1 MPGWVPLSDRAPRRR
16 LFVLAMTAVLVA
28 VALVAT
34 GSVVREWG
42 VPPPADPADMGT
54 VVLVPG
60 YGGARGALESL
71 SVRLEVVGRP
81 TVVVSLPEGGT
92 GDLGNQAAAIDAVVR
107 ELVRHG
113 ETSVDLV
120 GYSAGG
126 VAAWRYLR
134 TGRTAPAVRRF
145 VTLASPLQG
154 TEVAALAATLA
165 PESCPAACRELAP
178 GSALL
183 TDLAARPRPPVPWL
197 SVWSD
202 ADEVV
207 LPPSSAAPPGV
218 ASVRLQSVCPAS
230 VTRHGALPVDGLAVG
245 LLLRA
250 LGTRPLPTP
259 GVADCEQLQGEGIGR
274 PVLVG
279 TV

>member
-28 VALVAT
+28 VGLAAT

-42 VPPPADPADMGT
+42 VPPRAGPDDMGT

-71 SVRLEVVGRP
+71 AVRLEVVGRP
-81 TVVVSLPEGGT
+81 TVVVSLPGGGT
-92 GDLGNQAAAIDAVVR
+92 GDLDTQAAAVDGVVR

-113 ETSVDLV
+113 ETAVDLV

-126 VAAWRYLR
+126 VAAWRYLQ

-154 TEVAALAATLA
+154 TEVAALAATLT
-165 PESCPAACRELAP
+165 PEACAAACRQLTP

-183 TDLAARPRPPVPWL
+183 TGLAAGPRPTVPWL
-197 SVWSD
+197 SVWTD

-207 LPPSSAAPPGV
+207 VPPSSAALPGV

-230 VTRHGALPVDGLAVG
+230 ITRHGALPVDGLAVG

-250 LGTRPLPTP
+250 LGTRPLPSP
-259 GVADCEQLQGEGIGR
+259 GTADCDRLQGEGIGR